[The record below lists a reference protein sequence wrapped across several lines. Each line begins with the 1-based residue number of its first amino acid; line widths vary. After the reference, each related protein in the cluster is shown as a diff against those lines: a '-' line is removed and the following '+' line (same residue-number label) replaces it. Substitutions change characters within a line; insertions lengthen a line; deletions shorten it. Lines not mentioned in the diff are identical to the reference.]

1 MICGRVAA
9 LGGCC
14 AFALCACGGGSHT
27 KEIVI
32 AQGSA
37 RGPHASAVVSA
48 TAAGPGTMV
57 VRVTAAPE
65 QRVSGSWALTC
76 RQSTSSSRDADDFA
90 GRAPLAVAVRPFG
103 SPGDT
108 CTVVGTAKLARS
120 GRVKVELL
128 GG

>member
-1 MICGRVAA
+1 MTAGRLSA

-14 AFALCACGGGSHT
+14 ACVLCGCGGGSHA
-27 KEIVI
+27 KAVVI
-32 AQGSA
+32 AQRSA
-37 RGPHASAVVSA
+37 RGLHASAVASA
-48 TAAGPGTMV
+48 TAAQPGSMV
-57 VRVTAAPE
+57 VRITAVPE

-90 GRAPLAVAVRPFG
+90 GRAPLTVAIRPFG

-108 CTVVGTAKLARS
+108 CTVVGTARLARS

-128 GG
+128 AG